1 MSRKRKYHLFLT
13 VLFMILI
20 VSFTIPLI
28 SNNIFYFSNNDEPSN
43 DNPLYISYPSLYSNS
58 NKIQTSSISLE
69 GIDNIKVTQLTRSIN
84 MKGTGLLSVED
95 ILTIKN
101 ENNFSVSS
109 ILIGIPTNN
118 SNNLIFYQA
127 RTGIIPHSSQ
137 KTDFVIKE
145 NFQTIVINLFTP
157 IQSNETILIEFI
169 QYYKDNI
176 DFESIGTII
185 NPDEKL
191 TFTGYVFPILPY
203 EVEGDISTEFIL
215 PEGQHEIIDRDWGTE
230 IGGNKIKF
238 EWTQGYLEPFLDN
251 MGTKKTISVSV
262 KDSSTTNLEVSQLFR
277 TITISPWGIIKLKE
291 NYFIKNNGTIPVEQF
306 EINIPEAAVNLEVYD
321 FLGDLKIG
329 ETEVTQEQDISG
341 IYFTPNPLIPGFQK
355 GTFRISQFRGKIQP
369 GSTYQFTLEYQLN
382 LYDYISFSWF
392 QQSFQMN
399 LFPSY
404 FEYLGRNQITTI
416 MIDGASGM
424 NSISKSPNGITNS
437 RGEITI
443 TYFEEYLVPPEMP
456 LKIVAFNY
464 NLDVFKLLSW
474 PILYIVV
481 IASLCSIFVIIVKKR
496 KVAEII
502 PEIEKEELPIKE
514 IREFCSL
521 YAEKH
526 ALMLEITKAEE
537 DLKNKKLPKK
547 KYRVITK
554 RNEAKIKTIEEEL
567 EPFRETLMETN
578 ETFNNIINTIDVLE
592 TERQTIEDGIKLLE
606 ARYRRG
612 KIPSRSA
619 YASLSNDFIKRLN
632 KVEKSIDK
640 SIQQL
645 RSYTL

>member
-1 MSRKRKYHLFLT
+1 
-13 VLFMILI
+13 MILI
-20 VSFTIPLI
+20 ISFTIPLI
-28 SNNIFYFSNNDEPSN
+28 NHNLFHFTNTNDHSNKNPFY
-43 DNPLYISYPSLYSNS
+43 ITTPSLYSNS
-58 NKIQTSSISLE
+58 NDIQTSSISLE
-69 GIDNIKVTQLTRSIN
+69 GIDNIKITQLTRNIN

-95 ILTIKN
+95 VLTIKN

-109 ILIGIPTNN
+109 ILMGIPSNN
-118 SNNLIFYQA
+118 SDNLIFYQA
-127 RTGIIPHSSQ
+127 RTGIIPHSLK

-145 NFQTIVINLFTP
+145 NFQTVLINLFTP
-157 IQSNETILIEFI
+157 IQSAQTISIKII

-176 DFESIGTII
+176 DFESIGTTL

-203 EVEGDISTEFIL
+203 EVEGEISTEFIL
-215 PEGQHEIIDRDWGTE
+215 PEKQHEIIDVDWGTE
-230 IGGNKIKF
+230 IGGNKIEF
-238 EWTQGYLEPFLDN
+238 EWTQGYLEPFLEN
-251 MGTKKTISVSV
+251 MGTKKIISVSV
-262 KDSSTTNLEVSQLFR
+262 KDSSTTNLEVNQLFR
-277 TITISPWGIIKLKE
+277 TITISPWGIAKVKE
-291 NYFIKNNGTIPVEQF
+291 NYFIKNNGTIPLEEF
-306 EINIPEAAVNLEVYD
+306 EINIPEAVVNLEVYD
-321 FLGDLKIG
+321 FLGDISIG
-329 ETEVTQEQDISG
+329 ETEITQQQDISG
-341 IYFTPNPLIPGFQK
+341 IYFTPNPYIPGFQK
-355 GTFRISQFRGKIQP
+355 GTFRISQYRGKIQP

-382 LYDYISFSWF
+382 LYNYISFSWL

-404 FEYLGRNQITTI
+404 FEYLGRNQITKI
-416 MIDGASGM
+416 MIDGASGI
-424 NSISKSPNGITNS
+424 NSISKSPDGIINS
-437 RGEITI
+437 RGEITL
-443 TYFEEYLVPPEMP
+443 TYFEKYIVPAEMP
-456 LKIVAFNY
+456 LQIVAFTY

-474 PILYIVV
+474 PLLYIVV
-481 IASLCSIFVIIVKKR
+481 IASLCSIFIIIIKKR
-496 KVAEII
+496 KVTEIG
-502 PEIEKEELPIKE
+502 PEIEKEELPVKE

-526 ALMLEITKAEE
+526 ALMLEISKAEE

-554 RNEAKIKTIEEEL
+554 RNETKIKSIEDEI
-567 EPFRETLMETN
+567 EPFKETLMETN
-578 ETFNNIINTIDVLE
+578 ETFNNIINTIDLLE
-592 TERQTIEDGIKLLE
+592 TERQTIEDGLKLLE
-606 ARYRRG
+606 ARYKRG